1 MFIKVVLEKKKKKNF
16 SHNNNNNNKLSKVK
30 LRDKIIRRYA
40 RLHLRR
46 MELANIVS
54 E

>member
-16 SHNNNNNNKLSKVK
+16 SHNNNNNKLSKVK
-30 LRDKIIRRYA
+30 LRDEIIRRYA